1 MSGRFCYIRRCEVRD
16 EGLLADLVALWEA
29 SVRATHHFLA
39 ESDVCRIRPQV
50 REALTG
56 VAELFVASDAEG
68 RPLAFAGVE
77 GESLEMLFVR
87 PDSFG
92 RGIGGELLERAVTEC
107 GVVRLCV
114 NEDNPRAADFYRRRG
129 FATVGRRE
137 VVERSTIWETSS
149 RC

>member
-16 EGLLADLVALWEA
+16 EGLLSDLVALWEA

-39 ESDVCRIRPQV
+39 ESDVCRIRLQV

-68 RPLAFAGVE
+68 RPLAFAGAE
-77 GESLEMLFVR
+77 GDSLEMLFVR

-92 RGIGGELLERAVTEC
+92 RGIGGELLERAVTAC
-107 GVVRLCV
+107 GV
-114 NEDNPRAADFYRRRG
+114 EIGRAH
-129 FATVGRRE
+129 V
-137 VVERSTIWETSS
+137 
-149 RC
+149 